1 MKKQPVPE
9 QHQFRIA
16 KQTLGMSDAMV
27 AIMGSMTKEEARTI
41 LRERAGWTQERI
53 EEYENEAS

>member
-1 MKKQPVPE
+1 
-9 QHQFRIA
+9 
-16 KQTLGMSDAMV
+16 MV